1 MIAGDTGAMIP
12 MTNQPTQSDPS
23 APLTAGTHTH
33 REIFSQPES
42 WQGAVN
48 AVMASRALLS
58 EGYYQNAARPLLFVA
73 CGSPYYLGLS
83 AAAVYRALT
92 GKVAS
97 AAPASE
103 VLFNYDSVVARG
115 AAPLVIAVS
124 RSGETSELLAA
135 CRKLRAAGSPV
146 LAVTVALQSSLHRLA
161 DLAVTIPNADE
172 KSMAQTRSF
181 SAMLIATLG
190 AIAVAGRDEAALAGL
205 QQAAQQAG
213 DYLAR
218 IDQPMRD
225 LIARGIRQVYFL
237 GSGARYGLANEGA
250 LKMKEMSLT
259 NAEPFHFLEFRH
271 GPQSMVYE
279 QTLVVGL
286 VSKHAAQEELQ
297 VLREMRAF
305 GGHTLAILPA
315 PATTNADADLVEATI
330 DPALPESATLPF
342 YMPPLHLL
350 AYYQAMRKGL
360 DCDSPR
366 NLKHF
371 ISLPGL

>member
-1 MIAGDTGAMIP
+1 MP
-12 MTNQPTQSDPS
+12 MTSQSTPSNPS
-23 APLTAGTHTH
+23 APQTAGAHTH

-48 AVMASRALLS
+48 AVMASRAVLR
-58 EGYYQNAARPLLFVA
+58 EGYSRNAARPVLFVA

-83 AAAVYRALT
+83 AASMYRALT

-103 VLFNYDSVVARG
+103 VLFNYESVVARG

-135 CRKLRAAGSPV
+135 CRRLRAAGSPV
-146 LAVTVALQSSLHRLA
+146 LAVTVASQSSLHRLA
-161 DLAVTIPNADE
+161 DLTVSIPNADE
-172 KSMAQTRSF
+172 KSVAQTRSF

-190 AIAVAGRDEAALAGL
+190 SIAVTADDEAGLAGL

-213 DYLAR
+213 DYLRR

-225 LIARGIRQVYFL
+225 VIARGIRQVYFL
-237 GSGARYGLANEGA
+237 GSGARYGLASEGA

-271 GPQSMVYE
+271 GPQSMVDE

-297 VLREMRAF
+297 VLREMRGF
-305 GGHTLAILPA
+305 GARTLAILPA
-315 PATTNADADLVEATI
+315 GAAGAEAEEARVEI
-330 DPALPESATLPF
+330 DATLPEIASLPF
-342 YMPPLHLL
+342 HMPPLHLL
-350 AYYQAMRKGL
+350 AYYQAIRKGL

>member
-1 MIAGDTGAMIP
+1 
-12 MTNQPTQSDPS
+12 MTTQSTQSDPS
-23 APLTAGTHTH
+23 AHLTAGAHTR

-48 AVMASRALLS
+48 AMMASRALLS
-58 EGYYQNAARPLLFVA
+58 EGYYQNSARPLLFVA

-83 AAAVYRALT
+83 AASVYRTLT

-115 AAPLVIAVS
+115 AAPLVVAVS
-124 RSGETSELLAA
+124 RSGETSELLTA
-135 CRKLRAAGSPV
+135 CRKLRAAGSPI
-146 LAVTVALQSSLHRLA
+146 LAITVALKSSLHRLA

-181 SAMLIATLG
+181 SAMLIAALG

-205 QQAAQQAG
+205 QQAARQAG

-271 GPQSMVYE
+271 GPQSMVDE

-286 VSKHAAQEELQ
+286 VSKHAAQQELQ

-305 GGHTLAILPA
+305 GGHALAIG
-315 PATTNADADLVEATI
+315 PATHAPIDGDLATVSFDASLTEIT
-330 DPALPESATLPF
+330 TLPF
-342 YMPPLHLL
+342 YMPPMHLL

-360 DCDSPR
+360 DCDNPR

-371 ISLPGL
+371 ISLPDL

>member
-1 MIAGDTGAMIP
+1 MIAGNAGAMIP
-12 MTNQPTQSDPS
+12 MTSQLTRADPS
-23 APLTAGTHTH
+23 APLTAGAHTR

-48 AVMASRALLS
+48 AVMASHALLS
-58 EGYYQNAARPLLFVA
+58 EAYYQNSARPLLFVA

-83 AAAVYRALT
+83 AASAYRALT
-92 GKVAS
+92 GKAAS
-97 AAPASE
+97 ATPASE

-115 AAPLVIAVS
+115 AAPFVVAVS

-135 CRKLRAAGSPV
+135 CRKLRAAGSPI
-146 LAVTVALQSSLHRLA
+146 LAITVAMQSSLHRLA
-161 DLAVTIPNADE
+161 DLTVTIPNADE
-172 KSMAQTRSF
+172 KSVAQTRSF

-205 QQAAQQAG
+205 QQAARQAG
-213 DYLAR
+213 DYPAR
-218 IDQPMRD
+218 VDQLMRD
-225 LIARGIRQVYFL
+225 LIAHEIRQAYFL
-237 GSGARYGLANEGA
+237 GSGARYGLASEGA

-271 GPQSMVYE
+271 GPQSMVDE

-286 VSKHAAQEELQ
+286 VSKHAAPQELQ
-297 VLREMRAF
+297 VLGEMREL
-305 GGHTLAILPA
+305 GGQVLAIQPA
-315 PATTNADADLVEATI
+315 PAAHASHDLIEI
-330 DPALPESATLPF
+330 DIDGSLPEIATLPF
-342 YMPPLHLL
+342 YMPPMHLL

-360 DCDSPR
+360 DCDTPR

-371 ISLPGL
+371 ISLPNL

>member
-1 MIAGDTGAMIP
+1 
-12 MTNQPTQSDPS
+12 MTNESTQSDPS
-23 APLTAGTHTH
+23 APLTAGAHTR

-48 AVMASRALLS
+48 AVMASRASLS
-58 EGYYQNAARPLLFVA
+58 EVYSQNSARPLLFVA

-83 AAAVYRALT
+83 VASVYRALT
-92 GKVAS
+92 GKAAS

-115 AAPLVIAVS
+115 VAPLVVAVS

-135 CRKLRAAGSPV
+135 CRKLRAAGSPI
-146 LAVTVALQSSLHRLA
+146 LAITVALQSSLHRLA
-161 DLAVTIPNADE
+161 DLIVTIPNADE
-172 KSMAQTRSF
+172 KSVAQTRSF

-205 QQAAQQAG
+205 QQAARQAG

-218 IDQPMRD
+218 VDQPMRD
-225 LIARGIRQVYFL
+225 LIACGIRQVYFL
-237 GSGARYGLANEGA
+237 GSGARYGLASEGA

-271 GPQSMVYE
+271 GPQSMVDE

-286 VSKHAAQEELQ
+286 VSGRAAQEELQ
-297 VLREMRAF
+297 VLGEMRAF
-305 GGHTLAILPA
+305 GGQVLAIQPA
-315 PATTNADADLVEATI
+315 PAARAGQDLIEVEI
-330 DPALPESATLPF
+330 DGSLPEIATLPC
-342 YMPPLHLL
+342 YMPPMHLL

-360 DCDSPR
+360 DCDTPR

-371 ISLPGL
+371 ISLPNLSRT

>member
-1 MIAGDTGAMIP
+1 MSKK
-12 MTNQPTQSDPS
+12 TNTPDPS
-23 APLTAGTHTH
+23 ASQPSSPNGVPEAGAHTR

-48 AVMASRALLS
+48 ALLASRALLVD
-58 EGYYQNAARPLLFVA
+58 GYYQSAGRPVLFVA

-83 AAAVYRALT
+83 AASMYRALT
-92 GKVAS
+92 GKAAS
-97 AAPASE
+97 ASPASE
-103 VLFNYDSVVARG
+103 VLFNYSSVVQRG
-115 AAPLVIAVS
+115 SAPIVIAVS

-135 CRKLRAAGSPV
+135 VKKLRAAGSPV

-161 DLAVTIPNADE
+161 DLAVTIPNAAE

-190 AIAVAGRDEAALAGL
+190 SIAIAGRDEAALAGL
-205 QQAAQQAG
+205 QKAASQVEA
-213 DYLAR
+213 YLAR
-218 IDQPMRD
+218 IDQKIHD
-225 LIARGIRQVYFL
+225 LIERGIRQVYFL

-271 GPQSMVYE
+271 GPMSMVDE

-286 VSKHAAQEELQ
+286 VSASAAKEELQ
-297 VLREMRAF
+297 VLREMREV
-305 GGHTLAILPA
+305 GGAVLAIQPTPA
-315 PATTNADADLVEATI
+315 TNADPGLVEI
-330 DPALPESATLPF
+330 EVDSALPEMATLPF
-342 YMPPLHLL
+342 YMPPMHLL
-350 AYYQAMRKGL
+350 AYYQAMHKGL

-371 ISLPGL
+371 ITLPNIGS

>member
-1 MIAGDTGAMIP
+1 MIGGDTRSKGAMS
-12 MTNQPTQSDPS
+12 NQPTTLFDPS
-23 APLTAGTHTH
+23 TSMTLGAHTRH
-33 REIFSQPES
+33 EIFSQPES

-58 EGYYQNAARPLLFVA
+58 EGYHQNSERPLLFVA

-83 AAAVYRALT
+83 AASVYRALT

-103 VLFNYDSVVARG
+103 VLFNYDSVVAHG
-115 AAPLVIAVS
+115 TPPLVVAVS

-135 CRKLRAAGSPV
+135 CRKLRAAGSPIV
-146 LAVTVALQSSLHRLA
+146 AITVGQQSSLHRLA
-161 DLAVTIPNADE
+161 DLTVTLPDADE
-172 KSMAQTRSF
+172 KSVAQTRSF
-181 SAMLIATLG
+181 SAMLIAALG

-205 QQAAQQAG
+205 QQAVRQAA

-225 LIARGIRQVYFL
+225 LVARGIRQVYFL

-259 NAEPFHFLEFRH
+259 TAEPFHFLEFRH
-271 GPQSMVYE
+271 GPQSMVDE

-286 VSKHAAQEELQ
+286 VSKHATQQELQ

-305 GGHTLAILPA
+305 GGHALAIGPA
-315 PATTNADADLVEATI
+315 RAADAGHDLIHVDI
-330 DPALPESATLPF
+330 DGSLPEIATLPF
-342 YMPPLHLL
+342 YMPPMHLL

-371 ISLPGL
+371 INLPNL

>member
-12 MTNQPTQSDPS
+12 MTNPSTRSDPS
-23 APLTAGTHTH
+23 APLTAGARTR

-48 AVMASRALLS
+48 AVLAGRALLS
-58 EGYYQNAARPLLFVA
+58 EGYYQNSARPLLFVA

-83 AAAVYRALT
+83 AASVYRALT

-103 VLFNYDSVVARG
+103 VLFNYDSIVARG
-115 AAPLVIAVS
+115 AAPLVVAVS

-135 CRKLRAAGSPV
+135 CRKLRAAGSPI

-172 KSMAQTRSF
+172 ESVAQTRAF
-181 SAMLIATLG
+181 SGMLIATLG
-190 AIAVAGRDEAALAGL
+190 AIAVAARDEAALAGL
-205 QQAAQQAG
+205 QQAARQAG

-225 LIARGIRQVYFL
+225 LIARGIRQAYFL

-259 NAEPFHFLEFRH
+259 PAEAFHFLEFRH
-271 GPQSMVYE
+271 GPQSMVDE
-279 QTLVVGL
+279 ETLVVGL
-286 VSKHAAQEELQ
+286 VSRHAAPEELQ
-297 VLREMRAF
+297 VLREIRGL
-305 GGHTLAILPA
+305 GGQALAIGPA
-315 PATTNADADLVEATI
+315 GMATDADDVAQVAFEAG
-330 DPALPESATLPF
+330 APEIAALPF

-366 NLKHF
+366 NLKRF
-371 ISLPGL
+371 ISLANL